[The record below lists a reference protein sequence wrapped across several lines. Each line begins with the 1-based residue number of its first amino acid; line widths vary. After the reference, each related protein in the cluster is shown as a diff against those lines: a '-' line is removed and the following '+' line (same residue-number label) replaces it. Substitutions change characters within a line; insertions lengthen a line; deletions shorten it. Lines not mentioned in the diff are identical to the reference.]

1 MGLMW
6 VIVGIL
12 AGLSAWILYE
22 LNKRFSIDIVAWI
35 GLISGIFLILFGIA
49 WSVSSV
55 LEGVPR
61 SGSMG
66 AILFDGSGLII
77 LVLTWRFNLQHKKL
91 ESQTGLEKDS
101 LEVNKEIDS
110 EADGT
115 SRRQFLGLSAMGV
128 LNAKRIIGGVI
139 GLGTVAGTA
148 VAIKKASGKVLDDV
162 PNKISPDYKRMDQRG
177 IIQAFVHSPKLQEEN
192 KNWVDTWEKAA
203 QERGKDFQ
211 VKGSYEK
218 YTHATPRDEPGYR
231 QLDYAL
237 ARGGWET
244 SIKAIPVTVAPNQ
257 GVQSWDQSEVNKT
270 KYKFDSKE
278 EAAEAIKSAA
288 KIYGSDKTGI
298 TVHDVRWDY
307 DPLYDPIDEKLVSWD
322 DFPFKPKTVIVCLLE
337 MDYLALSTA
346 PSVVSD
352 GPSGQGYSDM
362 VMVSTHLAAFIRHLG
377 YNAVASGNDL
387 GMSVAYAVAAGL
399 GEVSRG
405 GWLISPDLG
414 PKVRICKI
422 YTDFEFVEYDK
433 PRDYSITNFC
443 VHCKRCADACP
454 TQSISQDDAPTF
466 GPTFEKADDPNYN
479 WNSHSGVLKWHND
492 SKKCYEFWVEN
503 GGSCSS
509 CIAACPYNKPDF
521 WHHTLVD
528 TSNVVLPGAA
538 HKIMRDLDMVFGYG
552 IVNDPDKID
561 KFWKSG
567 NK

>member
-6 VIVGIL
+6 LSVGIL
-12 AGLSAWILYE
+12 TGLSAWILYE
-22 LNKRFSIDIVAWI
+22 FKKRYLIDMIAWI

-55 LEGVPR
+55 FEGVPR

-66 AILFDGSGLII
+66 AILFDGMGLIV
-77 LVLTWRFNLQHKKL
+77 LVLTWRFNLQHKKI
-91 ESQTGLEKDS
+91 ESPTDLEKDS
-101 LEVNKEIDS
+101 WEVNKEIV
-110 EADGT
+110 AKVDGT

-177 IIQAFVHSPKLQEEN
+177 VIQAFVHSPKLQEEN

-203 QERGKDFQ
+203 KERGKDFQ

-270 KYKFDSKE
+270 KYKFNSKE

-322 DFPFKPKTVIVCLLE
+322 DFPFKPKTVIVCLIE

-346 PSVVSD
+346 PTVVSD

-422 YTDFEFVEYDK
+422 YTDFDFVEYDK

-454 TQSISQDDAPTF
+454 TQSISHDDAPTF

-479 WNSHSGVLKWHND
+479 WNSHPGVLKWHND

-552 IVNDPDKID
+552 IVNDPDKVE

>member
-6 VIVGIL
+6 LIVGIL

-22 LNKRFSIDIVAWI
+22 LKKRFIIDIIAWI

-66 AILFDGSGLII
+66 AILFDGLGLIT
-77 LVLTWRFNLQHKKL
+77 LVLTWRFNLQHKKKD
-91 ESQTGLEKDS
+91 ETTELEKDS
-101 LEVNKEIDS
+101 QLENKETDS
-110 EADGT
+110 EVDGT
-115 SRRQFLGLSAMGV
+115 SRRQFLGLSALGV
-128 LNAKRIIGGVI
+128 LNAKRIIGGIV
-139 GLGTVAGTA
+139 GLGAVAGTA
-148 VAIKKASGKVLDDV
+148 FAIKKASGKVLDDV
-162 PNKISPDYKRMDQRG
+162 PNAISDDYKRMDQRG

-203 QERGKDFQ
+203 KERGKDFQ

-218 YTHATPRDEPGYR
+218 YVYGIPRDEVGYR

-244 SIKAIPVTVAPNQ
+244 SIKNIPVTVAPNQ

-270 KYKFDSKE
+270 KYKFDSRL

-288 KIYGSDKTGI
+288 KLYGSDKTGI

-307 DPLYDPIDEKLVSWD
+307 DPLYDPIDEKVVSWD
-322 DFPFKPKTVIVCLLE
+322 DFPFKPKTVIVCLIE

-346 PSVVSD
+346 PSIVSD

-422 YTDFEFVEYDK
+422 YTDFDFVEYDK

-454 TQSISQDDAPTF
+454 TQSISQDDDPTF
-466 GPTFEKADDPNYN
+466 GPTFENSDNPDYN
-479 WNSHSGVLKWHND
+479 WNSHPGVLKWHND

-552 IVNDPDKID
+552 IVNDPEKVN

-567 NK
+567 NS